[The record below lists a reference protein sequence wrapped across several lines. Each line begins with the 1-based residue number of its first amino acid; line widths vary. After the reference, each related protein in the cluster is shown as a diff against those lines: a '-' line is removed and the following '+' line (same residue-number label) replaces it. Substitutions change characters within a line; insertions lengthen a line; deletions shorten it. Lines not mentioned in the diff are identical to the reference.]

1 MQHIAEHCSL
11 HATKINVIGLIGGT
25 FVNPNL
31 SFCWVFTHIRIK
43 IVQRNGREDGN
54 MNFWDHFELL
64 SHNHVANKPGKWPT
78 GGGLPWCDQT
88 WAKHVWFVVLKFDV
102 SDIGFLS
109 QCSASFLVCL
119 ELYSELASSPVCM
132 MKIDYPYLLMVSIHW
147 LSIVSWNSWNSLA
160 CSATHSS
167 PQLSPI
173 MATPFPV
180 AIANSDTQQ
189 QQGLPRHLKQHI
201 DCSKTGSRLNSFL
214 CQGKWGCTPS
224 GF

>member
-147 LSIVSWNSWNSLA
+147 LSIVSWNSLA
-160 CSATHSS
+160 CD
-167 PQLSPI
+167 
-173 MATPFPV
+173 FGFR
-180 AIANSDTQQ
+180 NSFIPTTLPHHGNTIPGASVGFR
-189 QQGLPRHLKQHI
+189 GLPAAQPTLPATWRPFHLGPRAAR
-201 DCSKTGSRLNSFL
+201 C
-214 CQGKWGCTPS
+214 
-224 GF
+224 